1 MTKTRNKPSVSRRL
15 STNAEKDNVFYET
28 RMFLGKYAVAIRM
41 LRLCRIEQKARRD
54 DPGETTFIGGIGGTE
69 AYWKEQLSDVRCFIE
84 SLPNESDKLFL
95 YYHYVA
101 GMTVEQAAEELDIS
115 RRGAF
120 RLKKRALALAT
131 AHLPDYLMS
140 KSARQSS
147 SS

>member
-1 MTKTRNKPSVSRRL
+1 MTQRKNKPPISRRL
-15 STNAEKDNVFYET
+15 GANAERDNVFYET
-28 RMFLGKYAVAIRM
+28 RMFLEKYSVAIRM
-41 LRLCRIEQKARRD
+41 LRLCRMEQKARWD
-54 DPGETTFIGGIGGTE
+54 EVGETTFIGGIGGTE

-84 SLPNESDKLFL
+84 SLPNESDKMFL